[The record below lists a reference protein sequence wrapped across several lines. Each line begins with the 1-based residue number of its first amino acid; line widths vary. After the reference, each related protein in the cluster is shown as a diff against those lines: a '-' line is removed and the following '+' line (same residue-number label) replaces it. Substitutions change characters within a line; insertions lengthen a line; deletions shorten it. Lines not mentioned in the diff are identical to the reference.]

1 MIIPAKEWQEEV
13 ERLSGARSVTMV
25 LGGVDT
31 GKTTLARYLVE
42 SLVSRGRR
50 AALLDCDVGQSTL
63 GPPTT
68 IGLAS
73 YADPFDLKNPHHPV
87 HLQFVGSTSP
97 VGHLLP
103 TIVGAKRSL
112 EMALESG
119 AESVII
125 DPTGLISGPIALE
138 LKRRKIE
145 LLRPDYLIALE
156 QGDELEPLLAPYR
169 GCRELRVRRIRV
181 SPEVS
186 TRSAAARRD
195 YRRRLFADYFARAR
209 RQVFRIDQVALFGTW
224 LGQGRRLSAKDLSLL
239 ARLIEAHV
247 VYAETSFDV
256 LHVITSSRPAPF
268 APYKA
273 RDCFGVRAVRIV
285 PAESFGSRLVSL
297 NNAREALALGI
308 IESISCSE
316 PEQALTL
323 KIITPLSDLSG
334 ADRIYFGSL
343 RLLPTGEELERVGRI

>member
-1 MIIPAKEWQEEV
+1 MIVPAKEWQEEV
-13 ERLSGARSVTMV
+13 ERLAGARSVTMV

-31 GKTTLARYLVE
+31 GKTTLARYLIE

-68 IGLAS
+68 IGLAIYS
-73 YADPFDLKNPHHPV
+73 EPSDLKKPSHPV

-103 TIVGAKRSL
+103 MIVGAKRAL

-119 AESVII
+119 AECVII
-125 DPTGLISGPIALE
+125 DTTGLISGPIALE

-169 GCRELRVRRIRV
+169 GCRELKVRRIRV
-181 SPEVS
+181 SPQVS

-209 RQVFRIDQVALFGTW
+209 RQAFRIDQVALFGTW

-239 ARLIEAHV
+239 ARLIEARA
-247 VYAETSFDV
+247 VYAETSLDV
-256 LHVITSSRPAPF
+256 LHVITSSRPAPL
-268 APYKA
+268 ALYKA
-273 RDCFGVRAVRIV
+273 RDYFGVRAVRTLPV
-285 PAESFGSRLVSL
+285 ESFGSRLVSL
-297 NNAREALALGI
+297 NDAREALALGI
-308 IESISCSE
+308 IESISWAE
-316 PEQALTL
+316 PEQAPALN
-323 KIITPLSDLSG
+323 IVTPLGDLSR
-334 ADRIYFGSL
+334 ADRIHFGSL
-343 RLLPTGEELERVGRI
+343 RLLPTGEELERVGRV